1 MATFPSTP
9 EPSYSLTKRSKPN
22 IRTIKFAD
30 GFEKRITFGLSTN
43 QNPKIYSLL
52 WKNITE
58 LESDQIESFLDS
70 RVVDGESFTYT
81 PPNEGFIK
89 TGTYSQSSTVVTI
102 TISNHGLVVGN
113 TVTIDY
119 TSGSAVDGTFVV
131 ATTANL
137 NVFTVNAAIGAT
149 NTGNVSVSLSGAK
162 QFKCDEWTKTM
173 NYGNLAD
180 IKATFIQVFE
190 P

>member
-1 MATFPSTP
+1 MATFPSI
-9 EPSYSLTKRSKPN
+9 EPSYSLTKQSKPN
-22 IRTIKFAD
+22 IKTVKFAD
-30 GFEKRITFGLSTN
+30 GYEKRITFGLAAH
-43 QNPKIYSLL
+43 QNPKIYDLQ
-52 WKNITE
+52 WTNITE
-58 LESDQIESFLDS
+58 LQSDTIESFLDS
-70 RVVDGESFTYT
+70 RVIDGASFTYT

-119 TSGSAVDGTFVV
+119 TSGSAIDGTFVV

-162 QFKCDEWTKTM
+162 QFKCETWTKTM
-173 NYGNLAD
+173 NYANLAD
-180 IKATFIQVFE
+180 LRATFTQVFE